1 MGTDSALCFFRDYH
15 GATVKGKALLV
26 IHLADGL
33 TFKNKTSGWCLDKRL
48 ERDLGLNSPSLLLL
62 GDHLLP
68 GKGTT
73 STHWELST
81 EGGHGELL

>member
-1 MGTDSALCFFRDYH
+1 MGTDSALCFFRDSH
-15 GATVKGKALLV
+15 GATVKGKALSV

-68 GKGTT
+68 GKGTA
-73 STHWELST
+73 STHRELSAQ
-81 EGGHGELL
+81 GGHGELL

>member
-1 MGTDSALCFFRDYH
+1 M
-15 GATVKGKALLV
+15 V

-48 ERDLGLNSPSLLLL
+48 ERDLGLNSPSPLLL

-68 GKGTT
+68 GKGTAP
-73 STHWELST
+73 THWELSA
-81 EGGHGELL
+81 EGGHRELL